1 MKEYL
6 DMHGISVKSL
16 SERTGISYS
25 TLNDIVNGK
34 TRADN
39 IRFRFVKL
47 IAREL
52 NLSRDDF
59 NSMFCNEAPG
69 LDNGR
74 GTIITKNKSY
84 YLVCDLHPEPV
95 YLCKANGINSRYIRD
110 IAKYEY
116 DAIARKDALKG
127 WKTKLSI

>member
-6 DMHGISVKSL
+6 RSRGISVKTL

-34 TRADN
+34 TTADN

-47 IAREL
+47 IAAEL
-52 NLSRDDF
+52 NISLDDF
-59 NSMFCNEAPG
+59 DRLFCSEAIK
-69 LDNGR
+69 LDNACAS
-74 GTIITKNKSY
+74 IVTKNKSY
-84 YLVCDLHPEPV
+84 YLVCDLRPEPV
-95 YLCKANGINSRYIRD
+95 YLCKAKGINSRYIRD

-127 WKTKLSI
+127 WKTGLSI